1 VTGWVQAIYYRLATR
16 AGDPMP
22 QPGTP
27 RYQRHNRIIFVLV
40 IVSYLLYTVY
50 EVDWSV
56 QREGDFYRDL
66 GVPMDVQEKRLQ
78 SHFRK
83 LCALLETLDPGL
95 TKAAGRSTTTR
106 TRYRTRRPSG

>member
-1 VTGWVQAIYYRLATR
+1 MKERKLTMCFQLVTGWVQGIYYRLATR

-22 QPGTP
+22 QPGSP

-40 IVSYLLYTVY
+40 VISYLLYTVY
-50 EVDWSV
+50 EVDWNV

-83 LCALLETLDPGL
+83 LYELL
-95 TKAAGRSTTTR
+95 R
-106 TRYRTRRPSG
+106 TSP

>member
-1 VTGWVQAIYYRLATR
+1 MTGWVQGIYYRLVTR

-27 RYQRHNRIIFVLV
+27 RYQKHNRIIFVLV
-40 IVSYLLYTVY
+40 IISYLLYTVY
-50 EVDWSV
+50 EVDWNV

-66 GVPMDVQEKRLQ
+66 GLPFDVQEKRLQ

-83 LCALLETLDPGL
+83 LYA
-95 TKAAGRSTTTR
+95 
-106 TRYRTRRPSG
+106 PSSLSQN